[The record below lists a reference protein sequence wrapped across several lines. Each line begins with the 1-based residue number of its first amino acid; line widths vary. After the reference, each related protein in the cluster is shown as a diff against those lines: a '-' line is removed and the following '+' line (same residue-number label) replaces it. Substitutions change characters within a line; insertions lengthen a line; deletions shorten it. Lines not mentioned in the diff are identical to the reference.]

1 MSKKEKKNTVEKN
14 LEDKALDL
22 LIEEAVE
29 RLAEELEREE
39 FAEGR
44 LSEEE
49 RAFRDEKKE
58 IIWEKIQK
66 QLPKQHRPLRRYRG
80 KRVAVL
86 VAALILI
93 FSLALSNVSAVRT
106 FLYRTYTD
114 IKGTT
119 LEVGTKRDLNKEY
132 ESVQDS
138 TIKNEIMVPGW
149 LPKDMILTEIMEETP
164 YVQYEYES
172 EKYYL
177 RLLELPVQSETTG
190 GIEMEGN
197 QIKVKDI
204 KVMDMEG
211 VVVESTNEVGIT
223 MRWAIWNSDTMEY
236 KITTNCPQLLL
247 DAILEKME
255 YLK

>member
-1 MSKKEKKNTVEKN
+1 MSKKEKNTMEKK

-29 RLAEELEREE
+29 RLAEELKQEE
-39 FAEGR
+39 FAEDH
-44 LSEEE
+44 LSAEE

-58 IIWEKIQK
+58 IIWKEIQK
-66 QLPKQHRPLRRYRG
+66 QLPKQHRPVRRYRG

-132 ESVQDS
+132 ESVQDF
-138 TIKNEIMVPGW
+138 TVKNEIMVPGW
-149 LPKDMILTEIMEETP
+149 LPKDMILTNIEDEIP
-164 YVQYEYES
+164 YVRFEYES
-172 EKYYL
+172 EEYYL
-177 RLLELPVQSETTG
+177 RLTESQVQDGTKG

-197 QIKVKDI
+197 QVKVKDF
-204 KVMDMEG
+204 KMMDMEG

-223 MRWAIWNSDTMEY
+223 TRWAMWNSDTMEY

-247 DAILEKME
+247 DAVLEKME